1 MLRCSAL
8 LAALA
13 LALASSAPAAA
24 QTAQGEEL
32 LLGSGARA
40 LHGTLLMPR
49 RTPSAEPVLILAGSG
64 PTDRDGN
71 NPMGVAAQPYRLL
84 AEALAARGVP
94 TLRVDKRGI
103 AASAGAGAGLREEE
117 LRIGSFAD
125 DARAWA
131 ARLRVRTG
139 ARCVWLLGHS
149 EGGLHAL
156 LAAQRNGDVCG
167 IILIAAPGRPVGEAL
182 REQLRAGLAGNPLLE
197 RALAITAELEAGR
210 TVPAADV
217 PAPLLALFRPSVQ
230 PFFISM
236 LAVDPAAL
244 VRDYAGPVL
253 VVQGTTDLQV
263 ALADAQRLGAARPGV
278 RTALIEGMNHVLKT
292 APADREANVAAY
304 RDPSLPLAP
313 GLVDAIVGFIR
324 DASPASAGSRRRNRS
339 RR

>member
-1 MLRCSAL
+1 MLRLAGL

-13 LALASSAPAAA
+13 LSSAPAVGQA
-24 QTAQGEEL
+24 AQGEEL
-32 LLGSGARA
+32 LLGEGAQA
-40 LHGTLLMPR
+40 LHGTLLLPPGA
-49 RTPSAEPVLILAGSG
+49 PSAEPVLILAGSG

-71 NPMGVAAQPYRLL
+71 SPMGVRAQPYRLL
-84 AEALAARGVP
+84 AEALAARGIP
-94 TLRVDKRGI
+94 SLRVDKRGI
-103 AASAGAGAGLREEE
+103 AGSAGAGRAEEE
-117 LRIGSFAD
+117 LRIGTFAD

-131 ARLRVRTG
+131 ARLRARTG

-156 LAAQRNGDVCG
+156 LAARQNGDVCG
-167 IILIAAPGRPVGEAL
+167 LILVSAPGRPVGEAL
-182 REQLRAGLAGNPLLE
+182 REQLRAGLAGSPLLD

-210 TVPAADV
+210 TVAAADV

-244 VRDYAGPVL
+244 LRAYAGPVL

-263 ALADAQRLGAARPGV
+263 GLADAQRLTAARPGV
-278 RTALIEGMNHVLKT
+278 RLAVIEGMNHVLKT
-292 APADREANVAAY
+292 APAAREANVGAY

-313 GLVDAIVGFIR
+313 RLVDAIAGFIR
-324 DASPASAGSRRRNRS
+324 DASPASAGSRRRSRS
-339 RR
+339 RH